1 MPRST
6 LPPRASGQ
14 QSAFGCRGGLQRLPL
29 PWGQGRQ
36 GCVLQPGLRRSLC
49 WASVCP
55 SACLSVILK
64 EAGAG
69 PAAAWAEQLLRGT
82 HGRLLS
88 VWLQTH
94 YFTSTIHLTFKV
106 NMRHHFP
113 SMGKTREVRHGSRV
127 SREWAWLETDL
138 KVV

>member
-1 MPRST
+1 MLGIC
-6 LPPRASGQ
+6 LPE
-14 QSAFGCRGGLQRLPL
+14 CLPL
-29 PWGQGRQ
+29 CYSEGGRGWAC
-36 GCVLQPGLRRSLC
+36 GCLGR
-49 WASVCP
+49 AT
-55 SACLSVILK
+55 
-64 EAGAG
+64 
-69 PAAAWAEQLLRGT
+69 PARDTRPAP
-82 HGRLLS
+82 

-94 YFTSTIHLTFKV
+94 YFTSTIHLTFKL